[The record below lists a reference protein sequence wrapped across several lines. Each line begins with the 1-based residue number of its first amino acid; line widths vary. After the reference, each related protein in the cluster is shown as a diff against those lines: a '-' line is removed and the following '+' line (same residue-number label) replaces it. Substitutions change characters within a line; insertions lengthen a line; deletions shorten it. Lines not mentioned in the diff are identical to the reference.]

1 MSADEVSYCCRVL
14 LEDDWS
20 LDTDTAMSH
29 QMKDKEPLQKAKV
42 SQEYLE
48 SNGKAQGITCH
59 SASPACIGWS
69 IDSIKYPTAKDYK
82 LLYKERPDMLRLG
95 VSCLYREHHESD
107 PRDINTPFK
116 NTNNC
121 SGELL
126 SENPSRLW
134 GILHI
139 FNFACSW
146 LKAVLK
152 TMRHPQFWRKYG
164 HFMGLVTC
172 QVGSD
177 WLEGQVIR

>member
-1 MSADEVSYCCRVL
+1 MQLHKVHKYGSE
-14 LEDDWS
+14 LEQS
-20 LDTDTAMSH
+20 GGRRGRA
-29 QMKDKEPLQKAKV
+29 EAEGV
-42 SQEYLE
+42 RGSQRWVEK
-48 SNGKAQGITCH
+48 GKGGHTM
-59 SASPACIGWS
+59 
-69 IDSIKYPTAKDYK
+69 T
-82 LLYKERPDMLRLG
+82 ERPDMLRLG

-152 TMRHPQFWRKYG
+152 MMRHPQFWRKYG
-164 HFMGLVTC
+164 HFMGLETC

-177 WLEGQVIR
+177 WLEGQVIRWALQG